1 MYATNTA
8 LPQLIPLPTEVPL
21 SIPLTMDAQN
31 GAVHPRKRRRRR
43 RLDRPPISARL
54 LLDDRMKG
62 EVGILSED
70 LFNDLFP
77 AAKGKSA
84 GMWLRVPTMDA
95 QLT

>member
-1 MYATNTA
+1 M
-8 LPQLIPLPTEVPL
+8 EV
-21 SIPLTMDAQN
+21 QN

-43 RLDRPPISARL
+43 RLDRPPITARL

-77 AAKGKSA
+77 WAQDSGMHFSSWGKNGVA
-84 GMWLRVPTMDA
+84 DV
-95 QLT
+95 

>member
-8 LPQLIPLPTEVPL
+8 LPPLLSLPTEAPL
-21 SIPLTMDAQN
+21 FIPFTMDAHN

-70 LFNDLFP
+70 LFNDFFP
-77 AAKGKSA
+77 AAKSKITGRWFEMS
-84 GMWLRVPTMDA
+84 TIHE
-95 QLT
+95 